1 MSRTEF
7 RKIALEA
14 KLKAESL
21 SDRLCALSYL
31 VTPSQSPKGPSAE
44 VVQYKI
50 LSNGKP
56 GSSQLIGR
64 LMDDDNAVLTSKT
77 R

>member
-7 RKIALEA
+7 LKIALEA
-14 KLKAESL
+14 KLNAESPGN
-21 SDRLCALSYL
+21 RLCALSYL
-31 VTPSQSPKGPSAE
+31 VTPGQNPKGPGAE